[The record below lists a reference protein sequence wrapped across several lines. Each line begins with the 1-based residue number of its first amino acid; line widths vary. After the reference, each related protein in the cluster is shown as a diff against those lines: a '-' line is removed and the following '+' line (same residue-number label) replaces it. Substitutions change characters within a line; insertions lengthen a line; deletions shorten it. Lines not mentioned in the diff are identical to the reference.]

1 MLVHTITVGPFF
13 ENCFLVA
20 DKKSKEVWLIDPGAE
35 GNRIRVE
42 IERLDLKPSKILLTH
57 AHGDHI
63 GAVEE
68 LRKFYN
74 IPVFIHEKDHS
85 LLVDPEEN
93 LSAAFGMPIAAGKA
107 DGFLAEGDKLNL
119 GELRFE
125 VIETPG
131 HTPGGVTIYGEKAA
145 FTGDALFAGSIGRY
159 DFPHSDGQVLSR
171 SLARLLELPDNTAVY
186 SGHGP
191 ATTIGRERKTNPFLL
206 ELG

>member
-13 ENCFLVA
+13 ENCFLVG
-20 DKKSKEVWLIDPGAE
+20 DEKTKEGWIIDPGAE
-35 GNRIRVE
+35 GSRIRAE
-42 IERLDLKPSKILLTH
+42 IERLGLKPSKILLTH

-74 IPVFIHEKDHS
+74 IPVLIHEKDHP

-93 LSAAFGMPIAAGKA
+93 LSAAFGMPISAGKA
-107 DGFLAEGDKLNL
+107 DGFLSERDKLAL
-119 GELRFE
+119 GGLQFE

-131 HTPGGVTIYGEKAA
+131 HTPGGITLYGEKTA

-159 DFPHSDGQVLSR
+159 DFPHSDGKLLFK
-171 SLARLLELPDNTAVY
+171 SLQKLLKLPDETVVY

-191 ATTIGRERKTNPFLL
+191 ATTIGRERETNPFLL
-206 ELG
+206 ELD

>member
-1 MLVHTITVGPFF
+1 MLVQTITVGPFF

-20 DKKSKEVWLIDPGAE
+20 DEKTKEAWIIDPGAE
-35 GNRIRVE
+35 GNRISAE
-42 IERLDLKPSKILLTH
+42 IERLGVKPSKILLTH

-74 IPVFIHEKDHS
+74 IPVLIHKKDHP

-93 LSAAFGMPIAAGKA
+93 LSAAFGMPISAGKA
-107 DGFLAEGDKLNL
+107 EGFLSEGNKLAL
-119 GELRFE
+119 GGLQFE
-125 VIETPG
+125 IIETPG
-131 HTPGGVTIYGEKAA
+131 HTPGGITLYGEKTA

-159 DFPHSDGQVLSR
+159 DFPHSDGKLLFR
-171 SLARLLELPDNTAVY
+171 SLQKLLKLPDETAVY

-191 ATTIGRERKTNPFLL
+191 STTIGQERETNPFLL
-206 ELG
+206 ELD

>member
-1 MLVHTITVGPFF
+1 MLIRTITVGPFF
-13 ENCFLVA
+13 ENCYLVA
-20 DKKSKEVWLIDPGAE
+20 DENSKEAWIIDPGAE
-35 GNRIRVE
+35 AGRIKSEVQKAGV
-42 IERLDLKPSKILLTH
+42 KPVKILLTH

-74 IPVFIHEKDHS
+74 IPVFIHAKDH
-85 LLVDPEEN
+85 LLLTSPEAN
-93 LSAAFGMPIAAGKA
+93 FSAAFGMPISAGNA
-107 DGFLAEGDKLNL
+107 DGFLAEGDTLNL
-119 GELRFE
+119 GGLRFE

-131 HTPGGVTIYGEKAA
+131 HTPGGITVYGEKAA

-159 DFPHSDGQVLSR
+159 DFPHSDGGLLFR
-171 SLARLLELPDNTAVY
+171 SLEKLLKLPDDTVVY

-206 ELG
+206 DLD

>member
-20 DKKSKEVWLIDPGAE
+20 DEKTKEAWIIDPGAE
-35 GNRIRVE
+35 ASRIRAE
-42 IERLDLKPSKILLTH
+42 IQRLGLEPSKILLTH

-68 LRKFYN
+68 LRKHYN
-74 IPVFIHEKDHS
+74 VPVFIHEKDHP
-85 LLVDPEEN
+85 LLISAEEN
-93 LSAAFGMPIAAGKA
+93 LSAAFGMPISAGKA
-107 DGFLAEGDKLNL
+107 DGFLKGGDKLKL
-119 GELRFE
+119 GGLSFE

-131 HTPGGVTIYGEKAA
+131 HTPGGITIYGEKTA

-159 DFPHSDGQVLSR
+159 DFPHSDGEVLLQ
-171 SLARLLELPDNTAVY
+171 SLKRLLELPDDTAVY

-191 ATTIGRERKTNPFLL
+191 ATTIGRERETNPFLL
-206 ELG
+206 DLD

>member
-1 MLVHTITVGPFF
+1 MLVFTITVGPFF

-20 DKKSKEVWLIDPGAE
+20 DEKTKEAWVIDPGAE
-35 GNRIRVE
+35 GSRIRVE
-42 IERLDLKPSKILLTH
+42 IERLGLKPSKILLTH

-68 LRKFYN
+68 LRKFYK

-85 LLVDPEEN
+85 LLIDPEEN
-93 LSAAFGMPIAAGKA
+93 LSAAFGMPISAGKA
-107 DGFLAEGDKLNL
+107 DGFLMEGDKLAL
-119 GELRFE
+119 GDLPFE

-131 HTPGGVTIYGEKAA
+131 HTPGGITLFGEKTA

-159 DFPHSDGQVLSR
+159 DFPHSDGEVLFR
-171 SLARLLELPDNTAVY
+171 SLARLLELPDDTAVY

-191 ATTIGRERKTNPFLL
+191 GTTIGRERQSNPFLS
-206 ELG
+206 ELD